1 MHNIG
6 MNGHVGHARN
16 MSCSINMYDQANK
29 EKLRNAGWGLDVENL
44 KQPKDVR
51 CLPMDQQYHKRF
63 WDYDVLTYQLKT
75 TGLFS
80 EHVDQ

>member
-1 MHNIG
+1 MTRMHNIG

-44 KQPKDVR
+44 K
-51 CLPMDQQYHKRF
+51 
-63 WDYDVLTYQLKT
+63 
-75 TGLFS
+75 
-80 EHVDQ
+80 